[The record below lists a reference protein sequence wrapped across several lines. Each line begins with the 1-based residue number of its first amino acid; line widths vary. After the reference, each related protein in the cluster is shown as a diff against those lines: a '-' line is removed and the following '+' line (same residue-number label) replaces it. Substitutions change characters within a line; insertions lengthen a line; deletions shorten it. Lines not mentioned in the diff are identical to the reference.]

1 MQTMDLPPKDNS
13 PHFYRNLLFRHK
25 TLPQTKLPRSPEL
38 RLSRLGR
45 VDRNRAERGAC
56 RPARAPAARD

>member
-1 MQTMDLPPKDNS
+1 MQTMDLPPEDN
-13 PHFYRNLLFRHK
+13 FNLLFRHK

-56 RPARAPAARD
+56 RPARAPVA